1 MNTRE
6 CTGAVVRMDR
16 RERSVVTRL
25 HGLKH
30 LVSLIVTA
38 LADDDTVGTL
48 TECADQ
54 ELMHRK
60 LALAL

>member
-1 MNTRE
+1 MFSIRVN
-6 CTGAVVRMDR
+6 APAQSFAWIVVSD
-16 RERSVVTRL
+16 L